1 MRRFAP
7 MAADIDPAAVALT
20 LENAK
25 KAGVGARVRAVV
37 RDLKDFSPHTEY
49 GCVVCN
55 PPYGERLLDVEA
67 ARTLYRTMG
76 RVFPQRRGF
85 HYTIISPDETFE
97 SCFGRRADRRRKLYN
112 GMLKCQAYLYYKAPR
127 AADKT

>member
-1 MRRFAP
+1 
-7 MAADIDPAAVALT
+7 
-20 LENAK
+20 
-25 KAGVGARVRAVV
+25 
-37 RDLKDFSPHTEY
+37 
-49 GCVVCN
+49 
-55 PPYGERLLDVEA
+55 
-67 ARTLYRTMG
+67 MG